1 MISQLT
7 TSDQGGDISVG
18 NSVTQYL
25 TFMCSDEKLAVE
37 ILDVKELIEVTNMT
51 RVPLTPDF
59 IRGVINLRGSV
70 VPVIDLAA
78 RLTGLSCSL
87 TKRSSIVL
95 VEVQQDDQV
104 QTLGM
109 LVDEVSEILEI
120 DAHNIQPPPSFGA
133 NIRTD
138 FIQAM
143 GNVDDQFIILLAID
157 KVLSVEELS
166 SLNELTKRSSAGN
179 NTLASTD
186 TELRIDAPSVG
197 V

>member
-1 MISQLT
+1 MTQELATLNQST
-7 TSDQGGDISVG
+7 AVSAGS
-18 NSVTQYL
+18 SVTQYL
-25 TFMCSDEKLAVE
+25 TFMCSGERLAVE

-51 RVPLTPDF
+51 RVPMTPDF

-70 VPVIDLAA
+70 VPVVDLSA
-78 RLTGLSCSL
+78 RLAGKKCSL

-95 VEVQQDDQV
+95 VEVTQGEHT

-120 DAHNIQPPPSFGA
+120 EEGNIQPPPSFGA

-143 GNVDDQFIILLAID
+143 GNVNGEFIILLAID

-166 SLNELTKRSSAGN
+166 ALNEIASYAGATNNETSEPLTG
-179 NTLASTD
+179 
-186 TELRIDAPSVG
+186 ISV
-197 V
+197 